1 MHTEILACTSQGIPG
16 ETFCLEAIY
25 PESNLEAM
33 EMDQDP
39 FLAYKASADLDTLY
53 LHLTMKAPDRDKLLL
68 AMQKEVNGQMK
79 HHGNFILMLRS
90 DVPLGEIILP
100 AVR

>member
-1 MHTEILACTSQGIPG
+1 
-16 ETFCLEAIY
+16 
-25 PESNLEAM
+25 M
-33 EMDQDP
+33 EMADQDP

-53 LHLTMKAPDRDKLLL
+53 LHLMMKAPDRDKLLL
-68 AMQKEVNGQMK
+68 AKQKEVNGQMK

-100 AVR
+100 AVWQLHANSEGNSNTRSKQ